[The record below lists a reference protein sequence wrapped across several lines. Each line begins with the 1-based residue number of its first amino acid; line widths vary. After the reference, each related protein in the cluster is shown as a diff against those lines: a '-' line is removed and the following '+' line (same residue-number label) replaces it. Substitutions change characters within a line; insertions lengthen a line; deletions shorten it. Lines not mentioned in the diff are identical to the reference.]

1 MKNKAEYNGT
11 AKVGGE
17 ETKMLTFNYSDIGG
31 APRSIQARSQKEADE
46 IASRLAED
54 IKKQNEIR
62 ASQSENTEDK

>member
-1 MKNKAEYNGT
+1 
-11 AKVGGE
+11 
-17 ETKMLTFNYSDIGG
+17 MLTFNYSDIGG